1 MIAFRN
7 FLLNTTTWCG
17 NKQMQRAM
25 SFAFDNIYMKPQAET
40 AVEKAVFTALDTAIS
55 ENGYTF
61 DGMTARD
68 IADDLNRFAY
78 DIDTFDIEDVV
89 KAVEAY
95 FNE

>member
-1 MIAFRN
+1 MTVFKD
-7 FLLNTTTWCG
+7 FLLNTTTWRG
-17 NKQMQRAM
+17 TKQMQRAM
-25 SFAFDNIYMKPQAET
+25 TYAFDNAYMKPQPKNEAEH
-40 AVEKAVFTALDTAIS
+40 VVFSALDTAIN

-61 DGMTARD
+61 AGMTARD

-78 DIDTFDIEDVV
+78 NIDTFDIDDVV